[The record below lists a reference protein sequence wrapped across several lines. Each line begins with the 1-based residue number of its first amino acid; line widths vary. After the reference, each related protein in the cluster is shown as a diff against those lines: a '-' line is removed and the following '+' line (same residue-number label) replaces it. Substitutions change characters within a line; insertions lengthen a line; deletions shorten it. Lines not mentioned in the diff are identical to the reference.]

1 MIIHVL
7 DQINAGRPVAIIIK
21 ESLAAKGV
29 DLQLKPVNI
38 IEIITIVMKRNT
50 IEEGITVLN
59 LGE

>member
-1 MIIHVL
+1 MIHVL

-21 ESLAAKGV
+21 ESLAVKGV
-29 DLQLKPVNI
+29 DLQLKTVNI

-50 IEEGITVLN
+50 IEEGIIVLN